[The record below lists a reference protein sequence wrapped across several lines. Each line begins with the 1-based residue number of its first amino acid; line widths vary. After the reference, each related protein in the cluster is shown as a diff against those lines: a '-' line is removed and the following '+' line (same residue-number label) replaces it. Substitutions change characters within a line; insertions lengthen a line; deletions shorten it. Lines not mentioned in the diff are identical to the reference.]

1 MIGRREFIAG
11 LGGAAAFSW
20 RASGQEPE
28 RVRRVGVLIFS
39 AENDPLTRT
48 RLAALRDGLEGAGW
62 TEGRNLHID
71 VRYGAADAAQLRSSA
86 EELVKLAPE
95 VIVTGAAPATRAIEQ
110 LTQTIPIVF
119 VEVTNEVGYGLTGK
133 LARPRVNATGITNL
147 YLAIG
152 ARWLELLRQAAPRVV
167 RVALLFNPEFDSR
180 GYLAAIEAAAEAD
193 GVNTARIPVRDANV
207 IKHGIDA
214 FATEPNGGLVIVSP
228 TPSFSN
234 VELIFRLA
242 TQYRLPA
249 IYPVRGLAVEGGLMA
264 YGPLIPDMFRDAAPY
279 VDRILRGAKPGD
291 LPVQFPTMFELV
303 VNLKAARE
311 IGLEFPHALIAR
323 AATVIE

>member
-1 MIGRREFIAG
+1 MMKRREFIAG
-11 LGGAAAFSW
+11 LGGAAACSLAV
-20 RASGQEPE
+20 RAQEPE
-28 RVRRVGVLIFS
+28 RVRSVGVLIFS

-48 RLAALRDGLEGAGW
+48 RLAALRDGLEAAGW

-86 EELVKLAPE
+86 EELVKLAPD
-95 VIVTGAAPATRAIEQ
+95 VIVTGAAPATRAVEQ
-110 LTQTIPIVF
+110 
-119 VEVTNEVGYGLTGK
+119 
-133 LARPRVNATGITNL
+133 
-147 YLAIG
+147 
-152 ARWLELLRQAAPRVV
+152 LRQAAPRVI

-193 GVNTARIPVRDANV
+193 GVKTVRTPVRDAND
-207 IKHGIDA
+207 IKHGISA
-214 FATEPNGGLVIVSP
+214 FAAEPNGGLVIVSP
-228 TPSFSN
+228 TPSFDN

-264 YGPLIPDMFRDAAPY
+264 FGPLIPDMFRDAALY
-279 VDRILRGAKPGD
+279 VDRLLRGAKPGD
-291 LPVQFPTMFELV
+291 LPVQFPTKFELV

-311 IGLEFPHALIAR
+311 IGLVFPHTLIER